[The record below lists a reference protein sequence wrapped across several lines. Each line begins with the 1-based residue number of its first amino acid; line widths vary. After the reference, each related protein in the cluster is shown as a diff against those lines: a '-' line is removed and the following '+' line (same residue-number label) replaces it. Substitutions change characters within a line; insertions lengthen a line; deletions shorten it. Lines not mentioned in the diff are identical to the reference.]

1 MDVANFL
8 SLSSVASV
16 RDDSDDE
23 EIITAVGGAIAFV
36 SAYQQS
42 QHVSDDM
49 DQNGCQRRKNHR
61 GSLFRSSR
69 RKFDYMRAHNAITLD
84 YLHPNAVYGVEF
96 KLIFRISRT
105 RFEQMMTEVM
115 TRDGLQFYQDLRGR
129 QGVTS
134 CSLEGMLLYPL
145 KTLAFG
151 VPYSAFVDYFQIS
164 IQFGMKLCREFDR
177 AIQALYM
184 KDYLRIPDEVDLR
197 NINELHRHVHGVDG
211 MLGSLD
217 CSHTIWKNCPKAWA
231 GSYQG
236 KENNPSIVLEGI
248 SDYHMFFWHASYGYA
263 GTLNDKTIFDLSPF
277 QECLLDGSFED
288 KELSSGV
295 VPFTIAGE
303 QFNKMY
309 VLVDGIYMNF
319 SRFVKGIKI
328 PLTRSETRFTTW
340 QEAARKDIERAF
352 GNLKIMWK
360 FVSRPIEIWNLNDIA
375 GRMSTA
381 LILHNIVVSDRVMGD
396 VNSRYNPAH
405 RIDDLG
411 DFETVNLQQ
420 TAPEVE
426 VIVDHE
432 IPQSVCDVVAVAGRW
447 ESLANEEEHSRLR
460 TALMRKI
467 IS

>member
-1 MDVANFL
+1 MQLCMQIFNRLHISVVTMDVANPL
-8 SLSSVASV
+8 SLSSVAGI

-23 EIITAVGGAIAFV
+23 EIIAAVGGAIAFV

-49 DQNGCQRRKNHR
+49 DQNGPQRRKKHR

-69 RKFDYMRAHNAITLD
+69 QKFDYSRAHNAIVLD
-84 YLHPNAVYGVEF
+84 YLHPNAVYGAEF
-96 KLIFRISRT
+96 KLIFCISRT
-105 RFEQMMTEVM
+105 CFEQMMTEVM
-115 TRDGLQFYQDLRGR
+115 TRDGLEFYQDLRGR

-145 KTLAFG
+145 KTLAYG

-184 KDYLRIPDEVDLR
+184 KEYLRVPDEVDLR

-248 SDYHMFFWHASYGYA
+248 SDHHMFFWHASYGYA

-277 QECLLDGSFED
+277 QEW
-288 KELSSGV
+288 LSSGV
-295 VPFTIAGE
+295 VPFTVAGE
-303 QFNKMY
+303 QFNKMF

-340 QEAARKDIERAF
+340 QEATRKDIERAF
-352 GNLKIMWK
+352 GNLKITWK

-375 GRMSTA
+375 SRMSTA

-396 VNSRYNPAH
+396 VNSRYNRAH

-411 DFETVNLQQ
+411 DFEMATLQR
-420 TAPEVE
+420 TALEVE
-426 VIVDHE
+426 VIVDNG
-432 IPQSVCDVVAVAGRW
+432 IPQSVCDVVAVAGCW
-447 ESLANEEEHSRLR
+447 ESLANKEEHSRL
-460 TALMRKI
+460 
-467 IS
+467 

>member
-1 MDVANFL
+1 MD
-8 SLSSVASV
+8 
-16 RDDSDDE
+16 E
-23 EIITAVGGAIAFV
+23 
-36 SAYQQS
+36 
-42 QHVSDDM
+42 
-49 DQNGCQRRKNHR
+49 NGPQPRKKHR

-69 RKFDYMRAHNAITLD
+69 RKFDYSQVHNAIVLD
-84 YLHPNAVYGVEF
+84 YLHPNAVYGAEF

-105 RFEQMMTEVM
+105 RFEQLLTEVM
-115 TRDGLQFYQDLRGR
+115 TRDGLEFYQDLRGR

-145 KTLAFG
+145 KTLAYG

-184 KDYLRIPDEVDLR
+184 KEYLRVPDEVDLR

-211 MLGSLD
+211 MLGYLD

-236 KENNPSIVLEGI
+236 KEINPSIVLEGI
-248 SDYHMFFWHASYGYA
+248 SDHHMFFWHASYGYA

-277 QECLLDGSFED
+277 QECLLDGSFEE

-295 VPFTIAGE
+295 VPFTVAGE
-303 QFNKMY
+303 QFNKMF

-328 PLTRSETRFTTW
+328 PSTRCETRFTAW

-375 GRMSTA
+375 SIISTA
-381 LILHNIVVSDRVMGD
+381 LILHN
-396 VNSRYNPAH
+396 NSRYNPAH

-411 DFETVNLQQ
+411 DFEIANLQQ
-420 TAPEVE
+420 NAHEVE
-426 VIVDHE
+426 VIVDHG
-432 IPQSVCDVVAVAGRW
+432 IPQSVCEVVAAAGRW

-460 TALMRKI
+460 SALMQKI
-467 IS
+467 IN